1 MTDNLLTLLI
11 NGVDVRW
18 ALEGCHGV
26 LQIDGFGVE
35 PIGGL
40 PTVGETE
47 LRSSGFEHGDDVVL
61 WAVRMHYGPCT
72 RPILIEVSDVI
83 VPTIGLLHLVTHPS
97 RGGPSTVASRIR
109 LGELVRRLTMLHP
122 MDEVSTEAS
131 PMSDAI
137 GLGTCIPIVWLL
149 MRGADKVITVC
160 GPASGPVQHCLDT
173 CGLELRHQL
182 RRFLHA
188 VHNALQVTL
197 EQMVCELWRHGA
209 LPLRGGQLHV
219 LLALIRPYENS
230 IPLIAE
236 VVGPLKV
243 PQDGKLVPM
252 LLMVGLD
259 FWDRLRDHVLV
270 LQHRAR
276 RVHSGEVTNALG
288 PQSSAIDH
296 TSSAYNMGLAPR
308 RLDGDLPRAVGHALH
323 ADHLRILEDPATQGP
338 RLRGKGLR
346 HGRGIDVAVAFS
358 VQGANEAVGVDER
371 VQALDLLR
379 SDHVH
384 LVAIEKALV
393 ELGLR
398 ERVVSL
404 LHPFLTLEKPHGT
417 WLVEGEWDAILVL
430 PLLEQSYAF
439 IVPELEIVA
448 AVVVRDKAR
457 GMPSGS

>member
-270 LQHRAR
+270 LQHCAR
-276 RVHSGEVTNALG
+276 CVDPGKVADALR
-288 PQSSAIDH
+288 PQPGTIDH
-296 TSSAYNMGLAPR
+296 APSADYMSRAAR
-308 RLDGDLPRAVGHALH
+308 WADGDLPRAIGHTLH
-323 ADHLRILEDPATQGP
+323 TDHLGVLEDLTPEGFC
-338 RLRGKGLR
+338 LRSKCLGHR
-346 HGRGIDVAVAFS
+346 RRVDVAI
-358 VQGANEAVGVDER
+358 AVGVKGTDDAVGVHQR
-371 VQALDLLR
+371 VEALDLFR
-379 SDHVH
+379 TYEVH
-384 LVAIEKALV
+384 LGAVKE
-393 ELGLR
+393 
-398 ERVVSL
+398 
-404 LHPFLTLEKPHGT
+404 TLIQ
-417 WLVEGEWDAILVL
+417 L
-430 PLLEQSYAF
+430 
-439 IVPELEIVA
+439 
-448 AVVVRDKAR
+448 
-457 GMPSGS
+457 

>member
-1 MTDNLLTLLI
+1 MGEAQLSTA
-11 NGVDVRW
+11 G
-18 ALEGCHGV
+18 
-26 LQIDGFGVE
+26 LQD
-35 PIGGL
+35 
-40 PTVGETE
+40 
-47 LRSSGFEHGDDVVL
+47 SDDVCL
-61 WAVRMHYGPCT
+61 GTVRMHDGPCT
-72 RPILIEVSDVI
+72 RPILVEVGNVV
-83 VPTIGLLHLVTHPS
+83 VPTVCLLHLVLHPS
-97 RGGPSTVASRIR
+97 KGGPLTITGGIS
-109 LGELVRRLTMLHP
+109 LGQLVRGLAMLHP
-122 MDEVSTEAS
+122 MDDVSAKTGC
-131 PMSDAI
+131 MGDAI
-137 GLGTCIPIVWLL
+137 GLCASIPIVGLL
-149 MRGADKVITVC
+149 VRGTHEMVAIGRPTSR
-160 GPASGPVQHCLDT
+160 PIQHGFDA
-173 CGLELRHQL
+173 CGLQL
-182 RRFLHA
+182 RYQPRGLLHA
-188 VHNALQVTL
+188 VHDALKITL
-197 EQMVCELWRHGA
+197 PHVVREFRRHAA
-209 LPLRGGQLHV
+209 LPLSGCQLHV
-219 LLALIRPYENS
+219 VFAL
-230 IPLIAE
+230 
-236 VVGPLKV
+236 VGPYKNTIALV
-243 PQDGKLVPM
+243 TEVIGSLEIPQDGELVAV
-252 LLMVGLD
+252 LLVVGLD
-259 FWDRLRDHVLV
+259 LRDGLGDHVLV